1 MPEVIRTIEIAASPR
16 ALWKWFANQE
26 ALRQWWGTSD
36 LEIDLA
42 VGGAF
47 SMTGLDGTTRISGV
61 VLELDPERRL
71 VLSWLEEGGGWI
83 HPARL
88 LFTLEPVDGGTRVT
102 LQHDGF
108 AGIGTANWQ
117 GTKNAYEK
125 GADAHALL
133 PKLAALVADAAGRD
147 GAA

>member
-1 MPEVIRTIEIAASPR
+1 T
-16 ALWKWFANQE
+16 
-26 ALRQWWGTSD
+26 
-36 LEIDLA
+36 
-42 VGGAF
+42 
-47 SMTGLDGTTRISGV
+47 MTGPDGVTRNSGV

-71 VLSWLEEGGGWI
+71 VLSWLEEDTGWI

-88 LFTLEPVDGGTRVT
+88 LFTLDPVDGGTRVT

-108 AGIGTANWQ
+108 AGIGTVDWQ
-117 GTKNAYEK
+117 GTKNSYEK

-133 PKLAALVADAAGRD
+133 PKLAELVADAAGRD

>member
-1 MPEVIRTIEIAASPR
+1 MPEVIRTAQIAAPPST
-16 ALWKWFANQE
+16 LWEWFATRDAVRE
-26 ALRQWWGTSD
+26 WWGAPD
-36 LEIDLA
+36 LEIDLT

-47 SMTGLDGTTRISGV
+47 SMTGLDGQTRVTGT

-71 VLSWLEEGGGWI
+71 VLSWMEEGSGWV

-88 LFTLEPVDGGTRVT
+88 LFVLEPIDSGTRVT

-108 AGIGTANWQ
+108 AGIGTANWP
-117 GTKNAYEK
+117 GVASAYER

-133 PKLAALVADAAGRD
+133 SRLAALAAD

>member
-1 MPEVIRTIEIAASPR
+1 MPEVIRTIEIAAPPST
-16 ALWKWFANQE
+16 LWQWFASQE
-26 ALRQWWGTSD
+26 ALRQWWGTPD
-36 LEIDLA
+36 LEIDLT

-47 SMTGLDGTTRISGV
+47 SLTGPDGETRDSGY

-71 VLSWLEEGGGWI
+71 VLSWLEEGGDWV

-88 LFTLEPVDGGTRVT
+88 LFILEPIDGGTRVT

-108 AGIGTANWQ
+108 AGIGTANWHR
-117 GTKNAYEK
+117 TKDAYER

-133 PKLAALVADAAGRD
+133 PKLAALVADEAA
-147 GAA
+147 